1 MPQPEGPTPGRKR
14 LLHTLP
20 GARAVRS
27 RTRPRSRSY
36 IRQQRGSCET
46 TGLQTITANR
56 STERVVLARPHH
68 RPARQQACSRAVHSA
83 ASPVSKGPSSPKQP
97 IDQVATT
104 SAATRPDFTP
114 GRASPH
120 GRPGTTP
127 NMGRS
132 FLADGGPPPT
142 VPKYQARLLA
152 RLKASRRP
160 PRAGHPAPPGRQGP
174 GTARATP
181 RPARPPAGRGDGRPG
196 PRHPRRRRRAPP
208 PRSTADPCAPGRPP
222 RRRSARPAETP
233 RAAGR
238 GSVGAQDRAAV
249 GAHSQAVSAHCSA
262 STCPPANRSI
272 HPPRPGP
279 WTGSPSDQ
287 GRQTRSAATIPGQ
300 VVNFNV
306 GGARSSGPGGRAARV
321 LLVSRL

>member
-1 MPQPEGPTPGRKR
+1 
-14 LLHTLP
+14 
-20 GARAVRS
+20 
-27 RTRPRSRSY
+27 
-36 IRQQRGSCET
+36 
-46 TGLQTITANR
+46 
-56 STERVVLARPHH
+56 
-68 RPARQQACSRAVHSA
+68 
-83 ASPVSKGPSSPKQP
+83 
-97 IDQVATT
+97 
-104 SAATRPDFTP
+104 
-114 GRASPH
+114 
-120 GRPGTTP
+120 
-127 NMGRS
+127 MGRS

-160 PRAGHPAPPGRQGP
+160 PRAGHPAPPGRQRP
-174 GTARATP
+174 GTARATA
-181 RPARPPAGRGDGRPG
+181 RAARPPAGRGDGRPG

>member
-1 MPQPEGPTPGRKR
+1 MPQAEGPTPGPYAAAA
-14 LLHTLP
+14 H
-20 GARAVRS
+20 RS
-27 RTRPRSRSY
+27 WCPSRSIEDTSEIPLVNSPAEGILRDDRLADHHGQSIY
-36 IRQQRGSCET
+36 GTGSPGT
-46 TGLQTITANR
+46 
-56 STERVVLARPHH
+56 PHH
-68 RPARQQACSRAVHSA
+68 RPARQLACSRAVHSA

-174 GTARATP
+174 GTARATA
-181 RPARPPAGRGDGRPG
+181 RAARPPAGRGDGRPG

-272 HPPRPGP
+272 HPPRPRP

-306 GGARSSGPGGRAARV
+306 GGGRGLRAQVDAPRAF
-321 LLVSRL
+321 S